1 MSSYRIRI
9 DIDNLGEALKK
20 DPSLI
25 SKVTFKD
32 GKEHRM
38 VSVNIMERRQPSDKG
53 ATHYMKI
60 DLYHR
65 QELQGV
71 NYYLGD
77 CYPINFGKGGGT
89 QQQEQQV
96 QSPTP
101 PQEQQQV
108 QQPTAQGGASD
119 DLPF

>member
-9 DIDNLGEALKK
+9 DIDNLGDALKK

-32 GKEHRM
+32 GTEHRM

-77 CYPINFGKGGGT
+77 CYPINFGARP
-89 QQQEQQV
+89 QQEQQR
-96 QSPTP
+96 QP
-101 PQEQQQV
+101 PA
-108 QQPTAQGGASD
+108 QQPSPAPQRQADAKENGSTN